1 MNLIRKQTPF
11 FPSLIDDFIGS
22 DWNLKVPSFSST
34 MPAVN
39 IKELDSQFEI
49 LLAVPGKKKDDFEI
63 EVENGI
69 LSISSSQEEEQQ
81 VNEKGKFTRREFSYT
96 SFRRSFTL
104 PDSVDPTKI
113 DARYADGVLQVLLPK
128 HKEAQPQPKKLI
140 KIR

>member
-1 MNLIRKQTPF
+1 MNLIRKQPPF
-11 FPSLIDDFIGS
+11 FPSLIDDFINT

-34 MPAVN
+34 VPAVN

-49 LLAVPGKKKDDFEI
+49 ELAVPGMKKDDFEI
-63 EVENGI
+63 EVEDGV
-69 LSISSSQEEEQQ
+69 LSISSTQEEEQ
-81 VNEKGKFTRREFSYT
+81 VNEKGKFTRREFSYS

-104 PDSVDPTKI
+104 PDSVNPTKI
-113 DARYADGVLQVLLPK
+113 DATYKEGVLLVLLPK

>member
-1 MNLIRKQTPF
+1 MNLIRKQPPF
-11 FPSLIDDFIGS
+11 FPSLIDDFINT

-34 MPAVN
+34 VPAVN

-49 LLAVPGKKKDDFEI
+49 ELAVPGMKKDDFEI
-63 EVENGI
+63 EVEDGVV
-69 LSISSSQEEEQQ
+69 SISSTQEEEQ
-81 VNEKGKFTRREFSYT
+81 VNEKGKFTRREFSYS

-104 PDSVDPTKI
+104 PDIVDPTKI
-113 DARYADGVLQVLLPK
+113 DATYKEGVLLVLLPK

>member
-11 FPSLIDDFIGS
+11 FPSLIDDFIYN
-22 DWNLKVPSFSST
+22 DWNIKSPSHSST

-49 LLAVPGKKKDDFEI
+49 ELAVPGIQKEDFAI
-63 EVENGI
+63 EVEEGI
-69 LSISSSQEEEQQ
+69 LSISSTQEEVQ
-81 VNEKGKFTRREFSYT
+81 VNEKGKFTRREFSYN

-113 DARYADGVLQVLLPK
+113 DASYSNGVLRVLLPK

>member
-39 IKELDSQFEI
+39 IKEFDSQFEI
-49 LLAVPGKKKDDFEI
+49 ELAVPGKKKDDFEI

>member
-1 MNLIRKQTPF
+1 MNLIRKQPPF
-11 FPSLIDDFIGS
+11 FPSLIDDLINT

-34 MPAVN
+34 VPAVN

-49 LLAVPGKKKDDFEI
+49 ELAVPGMKKDDFEI
-63 EVENGI
+63 EVEDGV
-69 LSISSSQEEEQQ
+69 LSISSTQEEEQ
-81 VNEKGKFTRREFSYT
+81 VNEKGKFTRREFSYS

-104 PDSVDPTKI
+104 PDSVNPTKI
-113 DARYADGVLQVLLPK
+113 DATYKEGVLLVLLPK

>member
-1 MNLIRKQTPF
+1 MNLIRKQPPF
-11 FPSLIDDFIGS
+11 FPSLIDDFINT

-34 MPAVN
+34 VPAVN

-49 LLAVPGKKKDDFEI
+49 ELAVPGMKKDDFEI
-63 EVENGI
+63 ELEDGV
-69 LSISSSQEEEQQ
+69 LSFSSTQEEEQ
-81 VNEKGKFTRREFSYT
+81 VNEKGKFTRREFSYS

-104 PDSVDPTKI
+104 PDSVNPTKI
-113 DARYADGVLQVLLPK
+113 DATYKEGVLLVLLPK

>member
-1 MNLIRKQTPF
+1 MNLIRKQPPF
-11 FPSLIDDFIGS
+11 FPSLIDDFINT

-34 MPAVN
+34 VPAVN

-49 LLAVPGKKKDDFEI
+49 ELAVPGMKKDDFEI
-63 EVENGI
+63 EVEDGV
-69 LSISSSQEEEQQ
+69 LSISSTQEEEQ
-81 VNEKGKFTRREFSYT
+81 VNEKGKFTRREFSYS

-104 PDSVDPTKI
+104 PDSVNPTKI
-113 DARYADGVLQVLLPK
+113 DATYKEGVLLVLLPM

>member
-1 MNLIRKQTPF
+1 MNLIRKQPPF
-11 FPSLIDDFIGS
+11 FPSLIDDFINT

-34 MPAVN
+34 VPAMN

-49 LLAVPGKKKDDFEI
+49 ELAVPGMKKDDFEI
-63 EVENGI
+63 EVEDGV
-69 LSISSSQEEEQQ
+69 LSISSTQEEEQ
-81 VNEKGKFTRREFSYT
+81 VNEKGKFTRREFSYS

-104 PDSVDPTKI
+104 PDSVNPTKI
-113 DARYADGVLQVLLPK
+113 DATYKEGVLLVLLPK

>member
-11 FPSLIDDFIGS
+11 FPSLIDDFINN
-22 DWNLKVPSFSST
+22 DWNVKVPSLSTT

-49 LLAVPGKKKDDFEI
+49 ELAVPGKRKDDFEI

-69 LSISSSQEEEQQ
+69 LSISSTEEEKQL
-81 VNEKGKFTRREFSYT
+81 NENGKFTRREFSYT

-113 DARYADGVLQVLLPK
+113 DASYKEGVLQVLLPK

>member
-1 MNLIRKQTPF
+1 MNLVRKQPPF
-11 FPSLIDDFIGS
+11 FPSLIDDFINT
-22 DWNLKVPSFSST
+22 DWNLKVPSFSGT
-34 MPAVN
+34 VPAVN

-49 LLAVPGKKKDDFEI
+49 ELAVPGMNKDDFEI
-63 EVENGI
+63 EVEDGV
-69 LSISSSQEEEQQ
+69 LSISSTQEEEQ
-81 VNEKGKFTRREFSYT
+81 VNEKGKFTRREFSYS

-113 DARYADGVLQVLLPK
+113 DATYKEGVLLVLLPK

>member
-1 MNLIRKQTPF
+1 MNLIRKQPPF
-11 FPSLIDDFIGS
+11 FPSLIDDFINT

-34 MPAVN
+34 VPAVN
-39 IKELDSQFEI
+39 IKELDFQFEI
-49 LLAVPGKKKDDFEI
+49 ELAVPGMKKDDFEI
-63 EVENGI
+63 EVEDGV
-69 LSISSSQEEEQQ
+69 LSISSTQEEEE
-81 VNEKGKFTRREFSYT
+81 VNEKGKFTRREFSYS

-113 DARYADGVLQVLLPK
+113 DATYKEGVLLVLLPK

>member
-1 MNLIRKQTPF
+1 MNLIRKQPPF
-11 FPSLIDDFIGS
+11 FPSLIDDFINT

-34 MPAVN
+34 VPAVN

-49 LLAVPGKKKDDFEI
+49 ELAVPGMNKDDFEI
-63 EVENGI
+63 EVEDGV
-69 LSISSSQEEEQQ
+69 LSISSTQEEEQ
-81 VNEKGKFTRREFSYT
+81 VNEKGKFTRQEFSYS
-96 SFRRSFTL
+96 SFRRSFKL

-113 DARYADGVLQVLLPK
+113 DATYKQGVLLVLLPK

>member
-11 FPSLIDDFIGS
+11 FPSLIDDFIYN
-22 DWNLKVPSFSST
+22 DWNIKSPSHSST

-39 IKELDSQFEI
+39 IIELDSQFEI
-49 LLAVPGKKKDDFEI
+49 ELAVPGIQKEDFAI
-63 EVENGI
+63 EVEEGI
-69 LSISSSQEEEQQ
+69 LSISSTQEEEQ
-81 VNEKGKFTRREFSYT
+81 VNEKGKFTRREFSYN

-104 PDSVDPTKI
+104 PNSVDPTKI
-113 DARYADGVLQVLLPK
+113 DASYSNGVLRVLLPK